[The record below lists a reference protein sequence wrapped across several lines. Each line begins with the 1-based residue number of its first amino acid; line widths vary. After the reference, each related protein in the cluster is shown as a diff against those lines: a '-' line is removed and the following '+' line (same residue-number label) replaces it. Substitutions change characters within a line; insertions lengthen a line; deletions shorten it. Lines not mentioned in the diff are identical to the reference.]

1 MSGKISIDRIKDALV
16 IDTTNQRA
24 LSLCIS
30 GMDPVLSDRT
40 RLLSIEAA
48 EELIQEK
55 PVYEF
60 VKNRFLA
67 RILPESAEVESAIT
81 LADSASTSLISDLYR
96 SMLESQESIRA
107 LQNVWKKFA
116 PKYFAELDEKSAA
129 ESAFIENGLFA
140 DMVDAAVKENKSE
153 MKLLTVTYGSNRELS
168 NSLPSSKRSVII
180 INNFV
185 NDFLAKLNF
194 AGKKAAI
201 KESVKTPDKPVVVD
215 PIKQLIQDFGIQ
227 SRQQVQKS
235 RRMGSEAVKEK
246 VDQQIMQIERLIQ
259 QNNIQRTDSYLFDLV
274 KFQLEHGKKEFLAM
288 TLCNLAK
295 TAMNL
300 NDLAT
305 AERLITYAG
314 LLGVE
319 DPVIPSTQA
328 ELLRR
333 NGFTKEALVVYEE
346 TISLFPEDVVA
357 KNGRAEVLKEMNKLD
372 EALAGYNKTISL
384 FPNNVFPKNGRA
396 EVLKEMNELDKALA
410 AYDETISQFPEDV
423 VAKNGRAEVLKEMN
437 ELDEAL
443 AAFDETINLF
453 PNDVFAK
460 NGRAGAL
467 KEMNRIDEALAA
479 YDETINQF
487 PNEVVPKT
495 GRAEVLK
502 EMNRLDEA
510 LAAFDE
516 TINRFPN
523 NVVAKNGRAEV
534 LKEMNN
540 LDEALASYDETI
552 SLFPNDVFSKNGRA
566 EVLKEM
572 NRLDDALADYQS
584 LVELYPN
591 NLVTRNGFANILVL
605 KGRFE
610 NVQSFLQI
618 ENPVSKEDWIGYHIL
633 AMSYLKAGDLGE
645 AIKRFTFGLKNSPN
659 KDYFANALAIAKIKK
674 REFTSAVEMLKED
687 IENINAKQKRTRL
700 LLLGHSYAE
709 LHRNDEAVN
718 SLNAS
723 ILANAPNPLV
733 HTLKNDLLVRYELG
747 EAGPLAPGQIPI
759 LDQKIENEEFR
770 LALAA

>member
-1 MSGKISIDRIKDALV
+1 MSGMEAVLRDRK
-16 IDTTNQRA
+16 
-24 LSLCIS
+24 
-30 GMDPVLSDRT
+30 

-48 EELIQEK
+48 EEMIQEK
-55 PVYEF
+55 QVYEF

-67 RILPESAEVESAIT
+67 RILQESAEVESAIT
-81 LADSASTSLISDLYR
+81 LADSASTSLISELYR

-168 NSLPSSKRSVII
+168 KRVPSSKRSVMI

-333 NGFTKEALVVYEE
+333 KGFTKEALVVYEE
-346 TISLFPEDVVA
+346 TISLFPEDVVT
-357 KNGRAEVLKEMNKLD
+357 K
-372 EALAGYNKTISL
+372 S
-384 FPNNVFPKNGRA
+384 GRA

-410 AYDETISQFPEDV
+410 AYDETIDQFPNEV
-423 VAKNGRAEVLKEMN
+423 VPKSGRAEVLKEMN
-437 ELDEAL
+437 ELD
-443 AAFDETINLF
+443 D
-453 PNDVFAK
+453 
-460 NGRAGAL
+460 
-467 KEMNRIDEALAA
+467 ALAA
-479 YDETINQF
+479 YDETISQF
-487 PNEVVPKT
+487 PNNT
-495 GRAEVLK
+495 
-502 EMNRLDEA
+502 
-510 LAAFDE
+510 
-516 TINRFPN
+516 
-523 NVVAKNGRAEV
+523 VAKSGRAEV

-540 LDEALASYDETI
+540 LDEALAAYDETI
-552 SLFPNDVFSKNGRA
+552 NQFPNDIFAKNGRA

-572 NRLDDALADYQS
+572 NKLDEALAVYQS
-584 LVELYPN
+584 LVDLYPHN
-591 NLVTRNGFANILVL
+591 FVTRNGFANILVL
-605 KGRFE
+605 
-610 NVQSFLQI
+610 NVQL
-618 ENPVSKEDWIGYHIL
+618 
-633 AMSYLKAGDLGE
+633 
-645 AIKRFTFGLKNSPN
+645 
-659 KDYFANALAIAKIKK
+659 
-674 REFTSAVEMLKED
+674 
-687 IENINAKQKRTRL
+687 
-700 LLLGHSYAE
+700 
-709 LHRNDEAVN
+709 
-718 SLNAS
+718 
-723 ILANAPNPLV
+723 
-733 HTLKNDLLVRYELG
+733 
-747 EAGPLAPGQIPI
+747 
-759 LDQKIENEEFR
+759 
-770 LALAA
+770 

>member
-1 MSGKISIDRIKDALV
+1 MDRRMIEQVYISGKIGRAIYLENERYFSLGVADEDQARECRSGDLSFLIDSSGEYKVMSGKNISIDSIKDALV
-16 IDTTNQRA
+16 VDTTNQRA

-30 GMDPVLSDRT
+30 GMDPVLSDNT

-55 PVYEF
+55 PVYKF

-67 RILPESAEVESAIT
+67 RILPESAEVESAIS
-81 LADSASTSLISDLYR
+81 LADSAHTDLISELYEN
-96 SMLESQESIRA
+96 MLASQESIRV
-107 LQNVWKKFA
+107 LQNVWQNFA
-116 PKYFAELDEKSAA
+116 PQYFDELDEKSAA
-129 ESAFIENGLFA
+129 ESVFIENGLFA

-295 TAMNL
+295 TAMDL

-357 KNGRAEVLKEMNKLD
+357 K
-372 EALAGYNKTISL
+372 S
-384 FPNNVFPKNGRA
+384 GRA

-410 AYDETISQFPEDV
+410 AYDETISQFPNDV

-460 NGRAGAL
+460 NGRAEVL
-467 KEMNRIDEALAA
+467 KEMNKLDEALAA

-487 PNEVVPKT
+487 PNEVVPK
-495 GRAEVLK
+495 
-502 EMNRLDEA
+502 
-510 LAAFDE
+510 
-516 TINRFPN
+516 
-523 NVVAKNGRAEV
+523 NGRAEV
-534 LKEMNN
+534 LKEMNE
-540 LDEALASYDETI
+540 LDKALVVYEETI
-552 SLFPNDVFSKNGRA
+552 S
-566 EVLKEM
+566 
-572 NRLDDALADYQS
+572 Q
-584 LVELYPN
+584 
-591 NLVTRNGFANILVL
+591 
-605 KGRFE
+605 
-610 NVQSFLQI
+610 
-618 ENPVSKEDWIGYHIL
+618 
-633 AMSYLKAGDLGE
+633 
-645 AIKRFTFGLKNSPN
+645 
-659 KDYFANALAIAKIKK
+659 
-674 REFTSAVEMLKED
+674 
-687 IENINAKQKRTRL
+687 
-700 LLLGHSYAE
+700 
-709 LHRNDEAVN
+709 
-718 SLNAS
+718 
-723 ILANAPNPLV
+723 
-733 HTLKNDLLVRYELG
+733 
-747 EAGPLAPGQIPI
+747 
-759 LDQKIENEEFR
+759 
-770 LALAA
+770 